1 MTPEQKPPT
10 ILFLALYGCEVPW
23 SSGGAIAKATRA
35 GGEAHALVFLHG
47 DDDPP
52 EAEQQDLLA
61 CKIIGVKTVR
71 HLRIPYLGLKA
82 DRPTILEAVRTIR
95 ETKPDIIITQDPEH
109 SVADHDPDRRAFTNV
124 VMEALSVCYR
134 NFAVKECGGFEPHA
148 WKSLYYWWAH
158 DPNVLIDISD
168 VFDIKM
174 KAMETLKW
182 QLVHTGGYFRRRSEA
197 HLRSFLP
204 NYDKIKDDDIKF
216 GLEMQRHVDL
226 TLALYGG
233 FYLHAG
239 ALLSEPYRKEGPV
252 VLDYLV

>member
-1 MTPEQKPPT
+1 MTEQKPPT
-10 ILFLALYGCEVPW
+10 ILFLALYGSEIPW
-23 SSGGAIAKATRA
+23 SSGGTIAKVTHA
-35 GGEAHALVFLHG
+35 GGEAHGLVFMKS

-52 EAEQQDLLA
+52 EAPEQRRHAYEIL
-61 CKIIGVKTVR
+61 GMTSVR
-71 HLRIPYLGLKA
+71 YLNIPYLGLTE
-82 DRPTILEAVRTIR
+82 DRKTILEAVRTIR
-95 ETKPDIIITQDPEH
+95 ETKPDIIITQDPIH

-168 VFDIKM
+168 TFDIKM
-174 KAMETLKW
+174 EAMEALKY
-182 QLVHTGGYFRRRSEA
+182 QHVRTGKYFKRQPEA

-204 NYDKIKDDDIKF
+204 NYDKIKDDDTAF
-216 GLEMQRHVDL
+216 GVEMQRHVDL

-252 VLDYLV
+252 VLDYLA